1 VGTGVGGWALGWSAG
16 QGGVPLP
23 YRLYFGTSFD
33 FALDQS
39 GVALQTFWWFGAFVG
54 FGGGSGGGSKD
65 TGKSG
70 GGGGRRSRSDERC
83 DKQDNV
89 LHVRRRSFFY

>member
-1 VGTGVGGWALGWSAG
+1 
-16 QGGVPLP
+16 
-23 YRLYFGTSFD
+23 LYFGTSFN

-65 TGKSG
+65 TGESG
-70 GGGGRRSRSDERC
+70 GGGGRRSRSDECC
-83 DKQDNV
+83 DEQKGV
-89 LHVRRRSFFY
+89 HVGGDPYFTDIRFRTHKVNFAFG